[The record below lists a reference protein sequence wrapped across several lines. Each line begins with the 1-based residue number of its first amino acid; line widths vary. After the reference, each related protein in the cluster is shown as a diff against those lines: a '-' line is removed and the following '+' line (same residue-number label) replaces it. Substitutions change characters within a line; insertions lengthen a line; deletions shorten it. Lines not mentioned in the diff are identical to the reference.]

1 MAALGKYLVMATADI
16 SNNSPPSQDC
26 ETQGKQMK
34 VFGIA
39 GYSNSGKTTLIE
51 QLIPRAVARGLRV
64 SLIKHAHHEFDID
77 HPGKD
82 SFRHR
87 KAGAA
92 EVLVVSGK
100 RWALMHELRGATE
113 PPLDDLIAKLAPCD
127 LVLVE
132 GYKASTIPKLE
143 VWRAENGKPRLPHD
157 DPHIVALV
165 TDSPA
170 AADASRLPLLDL
182 DDPDAVLA
190 WILDYLAWPE
200 DGAESLLRSAL

>member
-1 MAALGKYLVMATADI
+1 
-16 SNNSPPSQDC
+16 
-26 ETQGKQMK
+26 MK
-34 VFGIA
+34 IFGVA

-51 QLIPRAVARGLRV
+51 QLIPLAVARGLRV

-77 HPGKD
+77 QPGKD
-82 SFRHR
+82 SWRHR

-92 EVLVVSGK
+92 EVMVVSGK
-100 RWALMHELRGATE
+100 RWALMHELRGAAE
-113 PPLDDLIAKLAPCD
+113 PSLDALIAKLAPCD
-127 LVLVE
+127 LVFVE
-132 GYKASTIPKLE
+132 GYKASPIPKLE
-143 VWRAENGKPRLPHD
+143 VWRAENGKPRLPSD
-157 DPHIVALV
+157 DAHIVALV

-170 AADASRLPLLDL
+170 AADESRLPVLDL